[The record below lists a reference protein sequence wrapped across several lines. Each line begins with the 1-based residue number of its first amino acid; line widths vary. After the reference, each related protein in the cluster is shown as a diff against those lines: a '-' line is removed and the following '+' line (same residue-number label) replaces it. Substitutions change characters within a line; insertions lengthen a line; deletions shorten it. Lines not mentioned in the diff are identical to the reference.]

1 MSYRSAKFP
10 NSYPVRLN
18 FHGMSLI
25 NKTINLDTLTQCAMK
40 KGWSHF
46 CYQALRLLMIQ
57 QKPNNKAMKF
67 EVNGN
72 VGNYGR

>member
-1 MSYRSAKFP
+1 MSYMVAKFP

-25 NKTINLDTLTQCAMK
+25 NKTINLDTLTQSVMK
-40 KGWSHF
+40 RGWSYC
-46 CYQALRLLMIQ
+46 CYQALTLLMIQ
-57 QKPNNKAMKF
+57 EKPNKKAMKF
-67 EVNGN
+67 DVNGN